1 MVACIR
7 LLDFETNQQ
16 KNKQKHLQGRISFY
30 IFKIDITLVLKQDL
44 HNFNITSTKQ
54 KRKFLGKQKEFLKW
68 SLTRDKTI
76 N

>member
-54 KRKFLGKQKEFLKW
+54 KRKF
-68 SLTRDKTI
+68 
-76 N
+76 

>member
-54 KRKFLGKQKEFLKW
+54 KRKFLEQTKRVFEMVAN
-68 SLTRDKTI
+68 TR
-76 N
+76 